1 MNKIQFEKVLKP
13 LLEIYGQIERDIIN
27 NIASKFLNYS
37 SVDGTLEWYL
47 EKLKDIGTIDNE
59 TMSFIK
65 KNKKDILKILRNIT
79 NFGTTVDNIE
89 VLSNYYEKGLID
101 VNPFLLNKSTS
112 ISNLINEALKD
123 CTDITNLIDSKV
135 LEGTEA
141 AYKNII
147 NKAYIETASGVYTY
161 QESIRRALKEFA
173 KDGIKTVHYASGK
186 TLGIESVVRRDVVTR
201 VNKLVG
207 DSTIEHCKTLNTNM
221 VYVDQHYGARVRT
234 PYMKN
239 DYEAHA
245 EWQGKKYLIEGSSD
259 EYKNLYETTG
269 YGEMLGLKGINCYH
283 NFRPTWEWEEIPKQ
297 IDEKQN
303 KEEYELLQKQRAY
316 ERKIRQ
322 LKREKGIA
330 KDFYSKE
337 EQKALNKRYKT
348 VNEDFDSF
356 LDSNNLTRDYSREYI
371 LNNKNINELSFIGYK
386 KDGNYSNEE
395 IKKMTQQLNNM
406 LNKYVDLESS
416 WSGNIVIRDKGP
428 SGMLWNGDIIT
439 KNETSPHELLHE
451 LIHLKSLNLNDNGIY
466 IKEIGLEEIPVQLL
480 TQEISLKEGIEII
493 PSKYDNMVNKLKKVN
508 QIAKISQN
516 DYLFAKDII
525 KRPVSERYNWLT
537 KQIKDERAINLINEI
552 RDDELWKKRL

>member
-1 MNKIQFEKVLKP
+1 MDKIQFEKVLKP

-37 SVDGTLEWYL
+37 SIDGTLEWYL
-47 EKLKDIGTIDNE
+47 EKLKDLGTIDNE
-59 TMSFIK
+59 TLSFIK

-79 NFGTTVDNIE
+79 NSGTTVDNIE

-112 ISNLINEALKD
+112 ISNLVSEALKD

-173 KDGIKTVHYASGK
+173 KEGIKTVHYASGK

-201 VNKLVG
+201 VNKLIG
-207 DSTIEHCKTLNTNM
+207 DSTIEHCKSLNTNM

-234 PYMKN
+234 TYMQN

-259 EYKNLYETTG
+259 KYKNLYEATG

-303 KEEYELLQKQRAY
+303 KEEYELLQKQRTY
-316 ERKIRQ
+316 ERKIRR

-337 EQKALNKRYKT
+337 EQKALNERYKA

-356 LDSNNLTRDYSREYI
+356 LDSNNLTRDYSREYT
-371 LNNKNINELSFIGYK
+371 NNDIKIKKEKINSYVDITEEIIRKAKKNPDKPIDIFELKIK
-386 KDGNYSNEE
+386 DKDGNEIIYTTENALFDTKGPNTEE
-395 IKKMTQQLNNM
+395 IESIERLRKIFGWDIGMIRRINEPSGIRTPDIQNMYTKEYWDIKGIHKSKTEKSKAKKISRAFDEAKNQTT
-406 LNKYVDLESS
+406 
-416 WSGNIVIRDKGP
+416 NIVIDLNRKDCD
-428 SGMLWNGDIIT
+428 LTNEEALQQIIT
-439 KNETSPHELLHE
+439 ALNRQKYEWIEQVILLGKE
-451 LIHLKSLNLNDNGIY
+451 EF
-466 IKEIGLEEIPVQLL
+466 IK
-480 TQEISLKEGIEII
+480 
-493 PSKYDNMVNKLKKVN
+493 YYKK
-508 QIAKISQN
+508 
-516 DYLFAKDII
+516 
-525 KRPVSERYNWLT
+525 T
-537 KQIKDERAINLINEI
+537 
-552 RDDELWKKRL
+552 